1 MTRSWLVYRNTQRVA
16 QSLHSLDEGNS
27 LVTVRGTIHGEM
39 KPSPP
44 VATEELLFLTCPPLM
59 SPLVRGR
66 QLSPTSQ
73 QTLSVTESPLM
84 SLRGG
89 AQK

>member
-1 MTRSWLVYRNTQRVA
+1 
-16 QSLHSLDEGNS
+16 
-27 LVTVRGTIHGEM
+27 M
-39 KPSPP
+39 KPLPP

-73 QTLSVTESPLM
+73 QTLSVTES
-84 SLRGG
+84 LRGCPCG
-89 AQK
+89 EVPKNEYLTGNVANTLAEQPLQGKGEHIRGG